1 MSVGGPKDLS
11 GAALASFSF
20 GSGAICPNFAGC
32 DQPGLTNSAIA
43 ATAIHALPKLAAG
56 GTTHL
61 MMQWET
67 ARAAAD
73 ILGLAT
79 SSFEGDKGPDDYP
92 SLAKSCT
99 QWSTGEVC
107 VWKVG
112 DGGAYLGTSDVYSI
126 MADKLAELGTSKLVQ
141 LAAPDHL
148 PRVYRTGLYY
158 LKDSP
163 NEITL
168 YPALIPYTHNYP
180 ATAHAALINLY
191 EGSPFLIGPSYGL
204 YSDNAQEWVRNRQI
218 FRLYE
223 LFTHTWGGA
232 SNLKHVPEMGKCY
245 DP

>member
-1 MSVGGPKDLS
+1 MAVGGPKDLS

-107 VWKVG
+107 VWKVELHM
-112 DGGAYLGTSDVYSI
+112 DRIAMDETTNQWHIVDAVD
-126 MADKLAELGTSKLVQ
+126 ADTKKK
-141 LAAPDHL
+141 
-148 PRVYRTGLYY
+148 R
-158 LKDSP
+158 
-163 NEITL
+163 
-168 YPALIPYTHNYP
+168 
-180 ATAHAALINLY
+180 
-191 EGSPFLIGPSYGL
+191 
-204 YSDNAQEWVRNRQI
+204 
-218 FRLYE
+218 
-223 LFTHTWGGA
+223 
-232 SNLKHVPEMGKCY
+232 
-245 DP
+245 

>member
-1 MSVGGPKDLS
+1 
-11 GAALASFSF
+11 
-20 GSGAICPNFAGC
+20 
-32 DQPGLTNSAIA
+32 
-43 ATAIHALPKLAAG
+43 
-56 GTTHL
+56 
-61 MMQWET
+61 
-67 ARAAAD
+67 
-73 ILGLAT
+73 
-79 SSFEGDKGPDDYP
+79 
-92 SLAKSCT
+92 
-99 QWSTGEVC
+99 
-107 VWKVG
+107 
-112 DGGAYLGTSDVYSI
+112 